1 MSEAKDRFTLSETL
15 AIFDTIYVIPSN
27 DEGSEKTY
35 IAFEYIRSW
44 MMKIK
49 LPSRFLC
56 MTMNQNFSRVHML

>member
-1 MSEAKDRFTLSETL
+1 MSGAKDQFTLSEAL
-15 AIFDTIYVIPSN
+15 EILDTIYVIPSN
-27 DEGSEKTY
+27 GEGSDKTD
-35 IAFEYIRSW
+35 IASEYIRSW